1 MRAIFDIGAFNGL
14 DGLLLSIFNKK
25 TKVYAFEPNPFLMEK
40 IKKNKKTLEK
50 KLKFKINNYELIP
63 KIVSDKNG
71 KLNFFIT
78 KNYATSSILEP
89 KKKLDGYWVK
99 NSEKS
104 IRDIANFLKIKKK
117 ILAQSLRLDNFCH
130 SRGINQI
137 LYIHC
142 DTQGNDLKVLNG
154 LGRYRKKVYKGVIE
168 IAPNK
173 KLSLYKN
180 SGNIIELK
188 KKFKTWKYKILK
200 IKEFHKK
207 NPERDVY
214 FINEN
219 FKRTITLN
227 LPTEKQKRVI
237 NRLLVKK
244 LRFKDFLYINF
255 IKMFKI

>member
-14 DGLLLSIFNKK
+14 DGLLLSILNNK
-25 TKVYAFEPNPFLMEK
+25 TKVYAFEPNPFLIRK
-40 IKKNKKTLEK
+40 IKKNKKILEK

-71 KLNFFIT
+71 KLNFYIT
-78 KNYATSSILEP
+78 KNFATSSILKP
-89 KKKLDGYWVK
+89 KKKLDEYWVK

-104 IRDIANFLKIKKK
+104 IKDISDFLKIKKK
-117 ILAQSLRLDNFCH
+117 ILVQSLRLDNFCF

-154 LGRYRKKVYKGVIE
+154 LGRYRKKVYKGVVE
-168 IAPNK
+168 IASNK

-180 SGNIIELK
+180 SGNISELK
-188 KKFKTWKYKILK
+188 KKFKVWEYKILK

-214 FINEN
+214 FINKK
-219 FKRTITLN
+219 FKRTKTLN
-227 LPTEKQKRVI
+227 LPTDKQKRVF
-237 NRLLVKK
+237 NRLLQKK
-244 LRFKDFLYINF
+244 FRFKDFLYINF
-255 IKMFKI
+255 IKMFKN